1 MLREMVTEAV
11 EKSDEFR
18 DPEQYHPEF
27 SAMMEFSISALSDMI
42 AASSHLHLLSIYN
55 VANVSGELKC

>member
-1 MLREMVTEAV
+1 MVTEAV
-11 EKSDEFR
+11 EESDEFR

-42 AASSHLHLLSIYN
+42 AASSPLHLLNIYN
-55 VANVSGELKC
+55 VANVTGELNC